1 MYTYH
6 IPGSVHEKPEKFSK
20 SEPISVGNKF
30 RRVDY
35 SLTFGVDERRT
46 ERPVEDPGL
55 EGDVRV
61 LLGVMPD
68 AEPDCDV
75 KSPSPAASHTEGGP

>member
-1 MYTYH
+1 M
-6 IPGSVHEKPEKFSK
+6 
-20 SEPISVGNKF
+20 GNKF

-61 LLGVMPD
+61 LLGVMLD
-68 AEPDCDV
+68 AELDFDV
-75 KSPSPAASHTEGGP
+75 KGPSPAA

>member
-1 MYTYH
+1 M
-6 IPGSVHEKPEKFSK
+6 
-20 SEPISVGNKF
+20 GNKF

-61 LLGVMPD
+61 LLGVMLD
-68 AEPDCDV
+68 AELVFDV
-75 KSPSPAASHTEGGP
+75 KGPSPAAWGSKEGPGEVSIPCCESRCGCLS